1 MVTIVR
7 ACVQGVA
14 HALHVGCNVSPL
26 TLHHITLDSNKHVN
40 SCALVS
46 VYSHAIVQ
54 SPHNDSVLG
63 IFASRHAAIE
73 HPSEMEINKSA
84 DVRREREGKGERGE
98 RREERERGG
107 EGERGGERGR
117 EEGRG
122 ERGEGRG
129 ESLVLLY
136 LV

>member
-1 MVTIVR
+1 MR

-14 HALHVGCNVSPL
+14 HALCVGCNVSPL

-40 SCALVS
+40 SRALVS

-54 SPHNDSVLG
+54 SPHSDSVLG

-84 DVRREREGKGERGE
+84 DVRRERYRGERREGKGERGE
-98 RREERERGG
+98 
-107 EGERGGERGR
+107 
-117 EEGRG
+117 
-122 ERGEGRG
+122 
-129 ESLVLLY
+129 
-136 LV
+136 